1 MLAKNDDSGVS
12 VIIKSSTSK
21 QSSGLLLVEFGS
33 VLNRN
38 VKLWKRG
45 ELEGDLGVLNVFG
58 GEGWRKIE
66 RVNTGGTKNL
76 LEMCCLSVFTLLE
89 FNVRLPVTGGLI
101 GNV

>member
-58 GEGWRKIE
+58 GEG
-66 RVNTGGTKNL
+66 
-76 LEMCCLSVFTLLE
+76 
-89 FNVRLPVTGGLI
+89 
-101 GNV
+101 